1 LTEINAVC
9 LVHKGTDNRKDIT
22 LRYYIQEIRGMLTK
36 DFMKNF
42 VVLYTHVTN
51 PDKIVA
57 ISSLKE
63 LDIPIDKYC
72 YFENDCLHPLNW
84 YDFPDEKNKKKFIR
98 NKEDNWEENQN

>member
-1 LTEINAVC
+1 
-9 LVHKGTDNRKDIT
+9 
-22 LRYYIQEIRGMLTK
+22 MLTK

-72 YFENDCLHPLNW
+72 YFENDCLHPL
-84 YDFPDEKNKKKFIR
+84 DFYEFQDDRTKTRHIR
-98 NKEDNWEENQN
+98 N